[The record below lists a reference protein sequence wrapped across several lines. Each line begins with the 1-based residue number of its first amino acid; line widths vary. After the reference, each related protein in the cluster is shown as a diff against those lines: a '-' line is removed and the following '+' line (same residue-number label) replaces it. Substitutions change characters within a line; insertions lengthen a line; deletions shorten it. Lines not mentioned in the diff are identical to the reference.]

1 MGHKKLFESL
11 THFLFYL
18 ETYVKDVGFE
28 KLFSFV
34 IEQLTELAEEGVVL
48 TINGRE
54 IQVFFVCG
62 LFLGDDKN
70 LFYLI
75 L

>member
-11 THFLFYL
+11 IHFLFYL

-54 IQVFFVCG
+54 IQVFFVCA
-62 LFLGDDKN
+62 LFLGDDKY